1 MKGKK
6 KEEVDFATLPKANMI
21 AASLIL
27 DFKNPNKKFK
37 ILEAFY
43 KNGTSDNSSVHFI
56 TREHIIE
63 YAKGAGIYID
73 PTDTKK
79 PAKDKDAVPVE
90 KKEISDDEPHI
101 KDTNIALYSKR
112 GFNGNIIILPKHTSY
127 NFITLLIDL
136 IDATGPYDA
145 IIELGCGYGRN
156 LFEIFYGGGPREA
169 KYIGGEFTKSGVEI
183 AQKLAKKAPK
193 MKTEFFHF
201 NHLEPKLPFK
211 KPFKRAF
218 VFTCHSIEQV
228 MQINENW
235 FDEVVKAGEFVRGAH
250 LEPFGFQLKNSGP
263 LSDMHKDFMIQ
274 NSWNI
279 NFAEVLRQA
288 VERKIVKDE
297 QIFLEMGVTPDINVG
312 SLAVWS
318 KA

>member
-1 MKGKK
+1 MAFQLPHWQDFYEKAWAFRAKFLEEQLESGANALQAIKELEK
-6 KEEVDFATLPKANMI
+6 KERGYTLGVNNTTGEVSYM
-21 AASLIL
+21 
-27 DFKNPNKKFK
+27 
-37 ILEAFY
+37 
-43 KNGTSDNSSVHFI
+43 
-56 TREHIIE
+56 
-63 YAKGAGIYID
+63 
-73 PTDTKK
+73 
-79 PAKDKDAVPVE
+79 

-127 NFITLLIDL
+127 NFRTLLIDL

-250 LEPFGFQLKNSGP
+250 IEPFGFQLKNSGP

-288 VERKIVKDE
+288 LERKIIKDE
-297 QIFLEMGVTPDINVG
+297 QIFLEMGVTPDVNVG
-312 SLAVWS
+312 SLAFWS

>member
-1 MKGKK
+1 MAFQLPHWQDFYEKAWAFRAKFLESQLESGANALQAIKELEK
-6 KEEVDFATLPKANMI
+6 KERGYTLGVNDTTGEVLYM
-21 AASLIL
+21 
-27 DFKNPNKKFK
+27 
-37 ILEAFY
+37 
-43 KNGTSDNSSVHFI
+43 
-56 TREHIIE
+56 
-63 YAKGAGIYID
+63 
-73 PTDTKK
+73 
-79 PAKDKDAVPVE
+79 

-127 NFITLLIDL
+127 DFRILLIDL

-156 LFEIFYGGGPREA
+156 LFEIFYGGGPRDA

-297 QIFLEMGVTPDINVG
+297 QIFLEMGVTPDTNVG
-312 SLAVWS
+312 SLAFWS

>member
-1 MKGKK
+1 MAFQLPHWQDFYEKAWAFRAKFLESELQSGANALQAIKELEK
-6 KEEVDFATLPKANMI
+6 KERGYTLGVNDTTGEVLYM
-21 AASLIL
+21 
-27 DFKNPNKKFK
+27 
-37 ILEAFY
+37 
-43 KNGTSDNSSVHFI
+43 
-56 TREHIIE
+56 
-63 YAKGAGIYID
+63 
-73 PTDTKK
+73 
-79 PAKDKDAVPVE
+79 

-127 NFITLLIDL
+127 NFRTLLIDL

-250 LEPFGFQLKNSGP
+250 IEPFGFQLKNSGP

-288 VERKIVKDE
+288 VERKIIKDE
-297 QIFLEMGVTPDINVG
+297 QIFLEMGVTPDVNVG
-312 SLAVWS
+312 SLAFWS

>member
-1 MKGKK
+1 MAFQLPHWQDFYEKAWAFRAKFLESQLQSGANALQAIKELEK
-6 KEEVDFATLPKANMI
+6 KERGYTLGVNDTTGEVLYM
-21 AASLIL
+21 
-27 DFKNPNKKFK
+27 
-37 ILEAFY
+37 
-43 KNGTSDNSSVHFI
+43 
-56 TREHIIE
+56 
-63 YAKGAGIYID
+63 
-73 PTDTKK
+73 
-79 PAKDKDAVPVE
+79 

-112 GFNGNIIILPKHTSY
+112 GFNGNIIILPKHISY
-127 NFITLLIDL
+127 DFITLLIDL

-156 LFEIFYGGGPREA
+156 LFEIFYGGGPKEA

-263 LSDMHKDFMIQ
+263 LSDMHKDSMIQ

-288 VERKIVKDE
+288 LERKIIKDE
-297 QIFLEMGVTPDINVG
+297 QIFLEMGVTPDVNVG
-312 SLAVWS
+312 SLAFWS

>member
-1 MKGKK
+1 MAFQLPHWQDFYEKAWAFRAKFLESQLESGANALQAIKELEK
-6 KEEVDFATLPKANMI
+6 KERGYTLGVNDTTGEVLYM
-21 AASLIL
+21 
-27 DFKNPNKKFK
+27 
-37 ILEAFY
+37 
-43 KNGTSDNSSVHFI
+43 
-56 TREHIIE
+56 
-63 YAKGAGIYID
+63 
-73 PTDTKK
+73 
-79 PAKDKDAVPVE
+79 
-90 KKEISDDEPHI
+90 KKEISEDEPHI

-127 NFITLLIDL
+127 NFRTLLIDL

-288 VERKIVKDE
+288 VERKIIKDE
-297 QIFLEMGVTPDINVG
+297 QIFLEMGVTPDVNVG
-312 SLAVWS
+312 SLAFWS

>member
-1 MKGKK
+1 MAFQLPHWQNFYEKAWAFRAKFLESQLQSGANALQAIKELEK
-6 KEEVDFATLPKANMI
+6 KERGYTLGVNDTTGEVLYM
-21 AASLIL
+21 
-27 DFKNPNKKFK
+27 
-37 ILEAFY
+37 
-43 KNGTSDNSSVHFI
+43 
-56 TREHIIE
+56 
-63 YAKGAGIYID
+63 
-73 PTDTKK
+73 
-79 PAKDKDAVPVE
+79 

-127 NFITLLIDL
+127 DFTTLLIDL

-145 IIELGCGYGRN
+145 IIELGCGYGGN

-235 FDEVVKAGEFVRGAH
+235 FDEVIKAGEFVRGAH

-297 QIFLEMGVTPDINVG
+297 QIFLEMGVTPDTNVG
-312 SLAVWS
+312 SLAFWS

>member
-1 MKGKK
+1 MAFQLPHWQDFYEKAWAFRAKFLESQLESGANALQAIKELEK
-6 KEEVDFATLPKANMI
+6 KERGYTLGVNDTTGEVLYM
-21 AASLIL
+21 
-27 DFKNPNKKFK
+27 
-37 ILEAFY
+37 
-43 KNGTSDNSSVHFI
+43 
-56 TREHIIE
+56 
-63 YAKGAGIYID
+63 
-73 PTDTKK
+73 
-79 PAKDKDAVPVE
+79 
-90 KKEISDDEPHI
+90 KKEISEDEPHI

-127 NFITLLIDL
+127 DFRTLLIDL

-156 LFEIFYGGGPREA
+156 LFEIFYGGGPRDA

-250 LEPFGFQLKNSGP
+250 IEPFGFQLKNSGP

-288 VERKIVKDE
+288 LERKIIKDE
-297 QIFLEMGVTPDINVG
+297 QIFLEMGVTPDVNVG
-312 SLAVWS
+312 SLAFWS

>member
-1 MKGKK
+1 MAFQLPHWQDFYEKAWAFRAKFLESQLQSGANALQAI
-6 KEEVDFATLPKANMI
+6 KEL
-21 AASLIL
+21 
-27 DFKNPNKKFK
+27 
-37 ILEAFY
+37 
-43 KNGTSDNSSVHFI
+43 
-56 TREHIIE
+56 
-63 YAKGAGIYID
+63 
-73 PTDTKK
+73 
-79 PAKDKDAVPVE
+79 E
-90 KKEISDDEPHI
+90 KKERGYTLGVNDTTGEVLYMKKEIGDDEPHI

-127 NFITLLIDL
+127 DFTTLLIDL

-145 IIELGCGYGRN
+145 IIELGCGYGGN

-250 LEPFGFQLKNSGP
+250 IEPFGFQLKNSGP

-279 NFAEVLRQA
+279 NFVEVLRQA

-312 SLAVWS
+312 SLAFWS

>member
-1 MKGKK
+1 MAFQLPHWQDFYEKAWAFRAKFLESQLESGANALQAIKELEK
-6 KEEVDFATLPKANMI
+6 KERGYTLGVNDTTGEVLYM
-21 AASLIL
+21 
-27 DFKNPNKKFK
+27 
-37 ILEAFY
+37 
-43 KNGTSDNSSVHFI
+43 
-56 TREHIIE
+56 
-63 YAKGAGIYID
+63 
-73 PTDTKK
+73 
-79 PAKDKDAVPVE
+79 

-127 NFITLLIDL
+127 DFRTLLIDL

-288 VERKIVKDE
+288 LERKIIKDE
-297 QIFLEMGVTPDINVG
+297 QIFLEMGVTPDVNVG
-312 SLAVWS
+312 SLAFWS

>member
-1 MKGKK
+1 MAFQLPHWQDFYEKAWAFRAKFLESQLQSGANALQAIKELEK
-6 KEEVDFATLPKANMI
+6 KERGYTLGVNDTTGEVLYM
-21 AASLIL
+21 
-27 DFKNPNKKFK
+27 
-37 ILEAFY
+37 
-43 KNGTSDNSSVHFI
+43 
-56 TREHIIE
+56 
-63 YAKGAGIYID
+63 
-73 PTDTKK
+73 
-79 PAKDKDAVPVE
+79 

-127 NFITLLIDL
+127 NFRTLLIDL

-279 NFAEVLRQA
+279 NFADVLRQA
-288 VERKIVKDE
+288 LERKIIKDE
-297 QIFLEMGVTPDINVG
+297 QIFLEMGVTPDVNVG
-312 SLAVWS
+312 SLAFWS

>member
-1 MKGKK
+1 MAFQLPHWQDFYEKAWAFRAKFLESELQSGANALQAIKELEK
-6 KEEVDFATLPKANMI
+6 KERGYTLGVNDTTGEVLYM
-21 AASLIL
+21 
-27 DFKNPNKKFK
+27 
-37 ILEAFY
+37 
-43 KNGTSDNSSVHFI
+43 
-56 TREHIIE
+56 
-63 YAKGAGIYID
+63 
-73 PTDTKK
+73 
-79 PAKDKDAVPVE
+79 

-127 NFITLLIDL
+127 DFTTLLIDL

-145 IIELGCGYGRN
+145 IIELGCGYGGN

-235 FDEVVKAGEFVRGAH
+235 FDEVIKAGEFVRGAH

-263 LSDMHKDFMIQ
+263 LSDMHKDFIIQ

-297 QIFLEMGVTPDINVG
+297 QIFLEMGVTPDTNVG
-312 SLAVWS
+312 SLAFWS

>member
-1 MKGKK
+1 MAFQLPHWQDFYEKAWAFRAKFLEEQLESGANALQAIKELEK
-6 KEEVDFATLPKANMI
+6 KERGYTLGVNDTTGEVLYM
-21 AASLIL
+21 
-27 DFKNPNKKFK
+27 
-37 ILEAFY
+37 
-43 KNGTSDNSSVHFI
+43 
-56 TREHIIE
+56 
-63 YAKGAGIYID
+63 
-73 PTDTKK
+73 
-79 PAKDKDAVPVE
+79 

-127 NFITLLIDL
+127 NFRTLLIDL

-156 LFEIFYGGGPREA
+156 LFEIFYGGGPRDA

-297 QIFLEMGVTPDINVG
+297 QIFLEMGVTPDTNVG
-312 SLAVWS
+312 SLAFWS

>member
-1 MKGKK
+1 MAFQLPHWQDFYEKAWAFRAKFLESQLESGANALQAIKELEK
-6 KEEVDFATLPKANMI
+6 KERGYTLGVNNTTGEVLYM
-21 AASLIL
+21 
-27 DFKNPNKKFK
+27 
-37 ILEAFY
+37 
-43 KNGTSDNSSVHFI
+43 
-56 TREHIIE
+56 
-63 YAKGAGIYID
+63 
-73 PTDTKK
+73 
-79 PAKDKDAVPVE
+79 

-101 KDTNIALYSKR
+101 KDTNIALYSKM

-127 NFITLLIDL
+127 NFRILLIDL

-250 LEPFGFQLKNSGP
+250 IEPFGFQLKNSGP
-263 LSDMHKDFMIQ
+263 LSDMHKDSMIQ

-288 VERKIVKDE
+288 LERKIIKDE
-297 QIFLEMGVTPDINVG
+297 QIFLEMGVTPDVNVG
-312 SLAVWS
+312 SLAFWS

>member
-1 MKGKK
+1 MAFQLPHWQDFYEKAWAFRAKFLESQLESGANALQAIKELEK
-6 KEEVDFATLPKANMI
+6 KERGYTLGVNDTTGEVLYM
-21 AASLIL
+21 
-27 DFKNPNKKFK
+27 
-37 ILEAFY
+37 
-43 KNGTSDNSSVHFI
+43 
-56 TREHIIE
+56 
-63 YAKGAGIYID
+63 
-73 PTDTKK
+73 
-79 PAKDKDAVPVE
+79 

-127 NFITLLIDL
+127 DFRTLLIDL

-156 LFEIFYGGGPREA
+156 LFEIFYGGGPRDA

-183 AQKLAKKAPK
+183 AQKLAKKASK

-288 VERKIVKDE
+288 LERKIIKDE
-297 QIFLEMGVTPDINVG
+297 QIFLEMGVTPDVNVG
-312 SLAVWS
+312 SLAFWS

>member
-1 MKGKK
+1 MAFQLPHWQDFYEKAWAFRAKFLEEQLESGTNALQAIKELEK
-6 KEEVDFATLPKANMI
+6 KERGYTLGVNDTTGEVLYM
-21 AASLIL
+21 
-27 DFKNPNKKFK
+27 
-37 ILEAFY
+37 
-43 KNGTSDNSSVHFI
+43 
-56 TREHIIE
+56 
-63 YAKGAGIYID
+63 
-73 PTDTKK
+73 
-79 PAKDKDAVPVE
+79 

-127 NFITLLIDL
+127 NFTTLLIDL

-169 KYIGGEFTKSGVEI
+169 KYIGGEFTKSGIEI
-183 AQKLAKKAPK
+183 AQKLAKKASK

-235 FDEVVKAGEFVRGAH
+235 FDEVIKAGEFVRGAH
-250 LEPFGFQLKNSGP
+250 IEPFGFQLKNSGP

-288 VERKIVKDE
+288 LERKIIKDE
-297 QIFLEMGVTPDINVG
+297 QIFLEMGVTPDVNVG
-312 SLAVWS
+312 SLAFWS

>member
-1 MKGKK
+1 MAFQLPHWQDFYEKAWAFRAKFLESQLESGANALQAIKVLEK
-6 KEEVDFATLPKANMI
+6 KERGYTLGVNDTTGEVLYM
-21 AASLIL
+21 
-27 DFKNPNKKFK
+27 
-37 ILEAFY
+37 
-43 KNGTSDNSSVHFI
+43 
-56 TREHIIE
+56 
-63 YAKGAGIYID
+63 
-73 PTDTKK
+73 
-79 PAKDKDAVPVE
+79 

-127 NFITLLIDL
+127 NFRTLLIDL

-288 VERKIVKDE
+288 LERKIIKDE
-297 QIFLEMGVTPDINVG
+297 QIFLEMGVTPDVNVG
-312 SLAVWS
+312 SLAFWS

>member
-1 MKGKK
+1 MAFQLPYWQNFYEKAWAFRAKFLEEQLESGANALQAIKELEK
-6 KEEVDFATLPKANMI
+6 KERGYTLGVNDTTGEVLYM
-21 AASLIL
+21 
-27 DFKNPNKKFK
+27 
-37 ILEAFY
+37 
-43 KNGTSDNSSVHFI
+43 
-56 TREHIIE
+56 
-63 YAKGAGIYID
+63 
-73 PTDTKK
+73 
-79 PAKDKDAVPVE
+79 

-127 NFITLLIDL
+127 DFTTLLIDL

-145 IIELGCGYGRN
+145 IIELGCGYGGN
-156 LFEIFYGGGPREA
+156 LFKIFYGGGPREA
-169 KYIGGEFTKSGVEI
+169 KYIGGEFAKSGVEI
-183 AQKLAKKAPK
+183 AQKLAKKALK

-288 VERKIVKDE
+288 VERKIIKDE
-297 QIFLEMGVTPDINVG
+297 QIFLEMGVTPDVNVG
-312 SLAVWS
+312 SLAFWS

>member
-1 MKGKK
+1 MAFQLPHWQDFYEKAWAFRAKFLESELQSGANALQAIKELEK
-6 KEEVDFATLPKANMI
+6 KERGYTLGVNDTTGEVLYM
-21 AASLIL
+21 
-27 DFKNPNKKFK
+27 
-37 ILEAFY
+37 
-43 KNGTSDNSSVHFI
+43 
-56 TREHIIE
+56 
-63 YAKGAGIYID
+63 
-73 PTDTKK
+73 
-79 PAKDKDAVPVE
+79 

-127 NFITLLIDL
+127 NFRTLLIDL

-156 LFEIFYGGGPREA
+156 LFEIFYGGGPRDA

-288 VERKIVKDE
+288 VERKIIKDE
-297 QIFLEMGVTPDINVG
+297 QIFLEMGVTPDVNVG
-312 SLAVWS
+312 SLAFWS

>member
-1 MKGKK
+1 MAFQLPHWQDFYERAWAFRAKFLEGQLQSGANALQAIKELEK
-6 KEEVDFATLPKANMI
+6 KERGYTLGVNDTTGEVLYM
-21 AASLIL
+21 
-27 DFKNPNKKFK
+27 
-37 ILEAFY
+37 
-43 KNGTSDNSSVHFI
+43 
-56 TREHIIE
+56 
-63 YAKGAGIYID
+63 
-73 PTDTKK
+73 
-79 PAKDKDAVPVE
+79 

-127 NFITLLIDL
+127 DFTTLLIDL

-145 IIELGCGYGRN
+145 IIELGCGYGGN

-288 VERKIVKDE
+288 VERKIIKDE
-297 QIFLEMGVTPDINVG
+297 QIFLEMGVTPDVNVG
-312 SLAVWS
+312 SLAFWS

>member
-1 MKGKK
+1 MAFQLPHWQNFYEKAWAFRAKFLESQLESGANALQAIKELEK
-6 KEEVDFATLPKANMI
+6 KERGYTLGVNDTTGEVLYM
-21 AASLIL
+21 
-27 DFKNPNKKFK
+27 
-37 ILEAFY
+37 
-43 KNGTSDNSSVHFI
+43 
-56 TREHIIE
+56 
-63 YAKGAGIYID
+63 
-73 PTDTKK
+73 
-79 PAKDKDAVPVE
+79 

-127 NFITLLIDL
+127 NFRTLLIDL

-250 LEPFGFQLKNSGP
+250 IEPFGFQLKNSGP

-288 VERKIVKDE
+288 VERKIIKDE
-297 QIFLEMGVTPDINVG
+297 QIFLEMGVTPDVNVG
-312 SLAVWS
+312 SLAFWS

>member
-1 MKGKK
+1 MAFQLPHWQDFYEKAWAFRAKFLESQLESGANALQAIKELEK
-6 KEEVDFATLPKANMI
+6 KERGYTLGVNDTTGEVVYM
-21 AASLIL
+21 
-27 DFKNPNKKFK
+27 
-37 ILEAFY
+37 
-43 KNGTSDNSSVHFI
+43 
-56 TREHIIE
+56 
-63 YAKGAGIYID
+63 
-73 PTDTKK
+73 
-79 PAKDKDAVPVE
+79 
-90 KKEISDDEPHI
+90 KKEISEDEPHI

-127 NFITLLIDL
+127 DFRTLLIDL

-156 LFEIFYGGGPREA
+156 LFEIFYGGGPRDA

-183 AQKLAKKAPK
+183 AQKLAKKASK

-250 LEPFGFQLKNSGP
+250 LEPFGFQLKNYGP
-263 LSDMHKDFMIQ
+263 LSDMHKDSMIQ

-288 VERKIVKDE
+288 LERKIIKDE
-297 QIFLEMGVTPDINVG
+297 QIFLEMGVTPDVNVG
-312 SLAVWS
+312 SLAFWS

>member
-1 MKGKK
+1 MAFQLPHWQDFYEKAWAFRAKFLESQLESGANALQAI
-6 KEEVDFATLPKANMI
+6 KEL
-21 AASLIL
+21 
-27 DFKNPNKKFK
+27 
-37 ILEAFY
+37 
-43 KNGTSDNSSVHFI
+43 
-56 TREHIIE
+56 
-63 YAKGAGIYID
+63 
-73 PTDTKK
+73 
-79 PAKDKDAVPVE
+79 E
-90 KKEISDDEPHI
+90 KKERGYTLGVNDTTGEVLYMKKEIGDDEPHI

-127 NFITLLIDL
+127 DFTTLLIDL

-145 IIELGCGYGRN
+145 IIELGCGYGGN

-288 VERKIVKDE
+288 LERKIIKDE
-297 QIFLEMGVTPDINVG
+297 QIFLEMGVTPDVNVG
-312 SLAVWS
+312 SLAFWS

>member
-1 MKGKK
+1 MAFQLPHWQDFYEKAWAFRAKFLESELQSGANALQAIKELEK
-6 KEEVDFATLPKANMI
+6 KERGYTLGVNDTTGEVLYM
-21 AASLIL
+21 
-27 DFKNPNKKFK
+27 
-37 ILEAFY
+37 
-43 KNGTSDNSSVHFI
+43 
-56 TREHIIE
+56 
-63 YAKGAGIYID
+63 
-73 PTDTKK
+73 
-79 PAKDKDAVPVE
+79 

-127 NFITLLIDL
+127 NFTTLLIDL

-156 LFEIFYGGGPREA
+156 LFEIFYGGGPRDA

-193 MKTEFFHF
+193 MKIEFFHF

-288 VERKIVKDE
+288 VERKIIKDE
-297 QIFLEMGVTPDINVG
+297 QIFLEMGVTPDVNVG
-312 SLAVWS
+312 SLAFWS

>member
-1 MKGKK
+1 MAFQLPHWQDFYEKAWAFRAKFLEEQLESGTNALQAIKELEK
-6 KEEVDFATLPKANMI
+6 KERGYTLGVNDTTGEVLYM
-21 AASLIL
+21 
-27 DFKNPNKKFK
+27 
-37 ILEAFY
+37 
-43 KNGTSDNSSVHFI
+43 
-56 TREHIIE
+56 
-63 YAKGAGIYID
+63 
-73 PTDTKK
+73 
-79 PAKDKDAVPVE
+79 

-127 NFITLLIDL
+127 NFTTLLIDL

-169 KYIGGEFTKSGVEI
+169 KYIGGEFTKSGIEI
-183 AQKLAKKAPK
+183 AQKLAKKASK

-250 LEPFGFQLKNSGP
+250 IEPFGFQLKNSGP

-288 VERKIVKDE
+288 LERKIIKDE
-297 QIFLEMGVTPDINVG
+297 QIFLEMGVTPDVNVG
-312 SLAVWS
+312 SLAFWS

>member
-1 MKGKK
+1 MAFQLPHWQDFYEKAWAFRAKFLESQLQSGANALQAIKELEK
-6 KEEVDFATLPKANMI
+6 KERGYTLGVNDTTGEVLYM
-21 AASLIL
+21 
-27 DFKNPNKKFK
+27 
-37 ILEAFY
+37 
-43 KNGTSDNSSVHFI
+43 
-56 TREHIIE
+56 
-63 YAKGAGIYID
+63 
-73 PTDTKK
+73 
-79 PAKDKDAVPVE
+79 
-90 KKEISDDEPHI
+90 KKEISEDEPHI

-127 NFITLLIDL
+127 NFRTLLIDL
-136 IDATGPYDA
+136 IDVTGPYDA

-156 LFEIFYGGGPREA
+156 LFEIFYGGGPRDA

-297 QIFLEMGVTPDINVG
+297 QIFLEMGVTPDTNVG
-312 SLAVWS
+312 SLAFWS

>member
-1 MKGKK
+1 MAFQLPHWQDFYEKAWAFRAKFLESELQSGANALQAIKELEK
-6 KEEVDFATLPKANMI
+6 KERGYTLGVNDTTGEVLYM
-21 AASLIL
+21 
-27 DFKNPNKKFK
+27 
-37 ILEAFY
+37 
-43 KNGTSDNSSVHFI
+43 
-56 TREHIIE
+56 
-63 YAKGAGIYID
+63 
-73 PTDTKK
+73 
-79 PAKDKDAVPVE
+79 

-127 NFITLLIDL
+127 NFRTLLIDL

-288 VERKIVKDE
+288 LERKIIKDE
-297 QIFLEMGVTPDINVG
+297 QIFLEMGVTPDVNVG
-312 SLAVWS
+312 SLAFWS

>member
-1 MKGKK
+1 MAFQLPHWQNFYEKAWAFRAKFLESQLQSGANALQAIKELEK
-6 KEEVDFATLPKANMI
+6 KERGYTLGVNDTTGEVLYM
-21 AASLIL
+21 
-27 DFKNPNKKFK
+27 
-37 ILEAFY
+37 
-43 KNGTSDNSSVHFI
+43 
-56 TREHIIE
+56 
-63 YAKGAGIYID
+63 
-73 PTDTKK
+73 
-79 PAKDKDAVPVE
+79 

-127 NFITLLIDL
+127 DFRILLIDL

-156 LFEIFYGGGPREA
+156 LFEIFYGGGPRDA

-218 VFTCHSIEQV
+218 VFTCHGIEQV

-288 VERKIVKDE
+288 VERKIIKDE
-297 QIFLEMGVTPDINVG
+297 QIFLEMGVTPDVNVG
-312 SLAVWS
+312 SLAFWS

>member
-1 MKGKK
+1 MAFQLPHWQDFYEKAWAFRAKFLESELQSGANALQAIKELEK
-6 KEEVDFATLPKANMI
+6 KERGYTLGVNDTTGEVLYM
-21 AASLIL
+21 
-27 DFKNPNKKFK
+27 
-37 ILEAFY
+37 
-43 KNGTSDNSSVHFI
+43 
-56 TREHIIE
+56 
-63 YAKGAGIYID
+63 
-73 PTDTKK
+73 
-79 PAKDKDAVPVE
+79 

-112 GFNGNIIILPKHTSY
+112 GFNGNIIILPKHISY
-127 NFITLLIDL
+127 DFRTLLIDL

-156 LFEIFYGGGPREA
+156 LFEIFYGGGPRDA

-218 VFTCHSIEQV
+218 VFTCHGIEQV

-288 VERKIVKDE
+288 VERKIIKDE
-297 QIFLEMGVTPDINVG
+297 QIFLEMGVTPDVNVG
-312 SLAVWS
+312 SLAFWS

>member
-1 MKGKK
+1 MAFQLPHWQDFYEKAWAFRAKFLESELQSGANALQAIKELEK
-6 KEEVDFATLPKANMI
+6 KERGYTLGVNDTTGEVLYM
-21 AASLIL
+21 
-27 DFKNPNKKFK
+27 
-37 ILEAFY
+37 
-43 KNGTSDNSSVHFI
+43 
-56 TREHIIE
+56 
-63 YAKGAGIYID
+63 
-73 PTDTKK
+73 
-79 PAKDKDAVPVE
+79 

-127 NFITLLIDL
+127 DFRILLIDL

-156 LFEIFYGGGPREA
+156 LFEIFYGGGPRDA

-288 VERKIVKDE
+288 LERKIIKDE
-297 QIFLEMGVTPDINVG
+297 QIFLEMGVTPDVNVG
-312 SLAVWS
+312 SLAFWS

>member
-1 MKGKK
+1 MAFQLPHWQDFYEKAWAFRAKFLESELQSGANALQAIKELEK
-6 KEEVDFATLPKANMI
+6 KERGYTLGVNDTTGEVLYM
-21 AASLIL
+21 
-27 DFKNPNKKFK
+27 
-37 ILEAFY
+37 
-43 KNGTSDNSSVHFI
+43 
-56 TREHIIE
+56 
-63 YAKGAGIYID
+63 
-73 PTDTKK
+73 
-79 PAKDKDAVPVE
+79 

-127 NFITLLIDL
+127 DFRILLIDL

-288 VERKIVKDE
+288 LERKIIKDE
-297 QIFLEMGVTPDINVG
+297 QIFLEMGVTPDVNVG
-312 SLAVWS
+312 SLAFWS

>member
-1 MKGKK
+1 MAFQLPHWQDFYEKAWAFRAKFLESQLESGANALQAIKELEK
-6 KEEVDFATLPKANMI
+6 KERGYTLGVNDTTGEVLYM
-21 AASLIL
+21 
-27 DFKNPNKKFK
+27 
-37 ILEAFY
+37 
-43 KNGTSDNSSVHFI
+43 
-56 TREHIIE
+56 
-63 YAKGAGIYID
+63 
-73 PTDTKK
+73 
-79 PAKDKDAVPVE
+79 

-127 NFITLLIDL
+127 NFRTLLIDL

-263 LSDMHKDFMIQ
+263 LSDMHKDSMIQ

-288 VERKIVKDE
+288 VERKIIKDE
-297 QIFLEMGVTPDINVG
+297 QIFLEMGVTPDVNVG
-312 SLAVWS
+312 SLAFWS

>member
-1 MKGKK
+1 MAFQLPHWQDFYEKAWAFRAKFLEEQLESGANALQAIKELEK
-6 KEEVDFATLPKANMI
+6 KERGYTLGVNDTTGEVLYM
-21 AASLIL
+21 
-27 DFKNPNKKFK
+27 
-37 ILEAFY
+37 
-43 KNGTSDNSSVHFI
+43 
-56 TREHIIE
+56 
-63 YAKGAGIYID
+63 
-73 PTDTKK
+73 
-79 PAKDKDAVPVE
+79 

-127 NFITLLIDL
+127 NFRILLIDL

-156 LFEIFYGGGPREA
+156 LFEIFYGGGPRDA

-288 VERKIVKDE
+288 LERKIIKDE
-297 QIFLEMGVTPDINVG
+297 QIFLEMGVTPDVNVG
-312 SLAVWS
+312 SLAFWS

>member
-1 MKGKK
+1 MAFQLPHWQDFYEKAWAFRAKFLESQLESGANALQAIKELEK
-6 KEEVDFATLPKANMI
+6 KERGYTLGVNNTTGEVLYM
-21 AASLIL
+21 
-27 DFKNPNKKFK
+27 
-37 ILEAFY
+37 
-43 KNGTSDNSSVHFI
+43 
-56 TREHIIE
+56 
-63 YAKGAGIYID
+63 
-73 PTDTKK
+73 
-79 PAKDKDAVPVE
+79 

-127 NFITLLIDL
+127 DFRILLIDL

-156 LFEIFYGGGPREA
+156 LFEIFYGGGPRDA

-193 MKTEFFHF
+193 MNTAFFHF
-201 NHLEPKLPFK
+201 SYLEPKLPFK

-250 LEPFGFQLKNSGP
+250 IEPFGFQLKNSGP

-288 VERKIVKDE
+288 LERKIIKDE
-297 QIFLEMGVTPDINVG
+297 QIFLEMGVTPDVNVG
-312 SLAVWS
+312 SLAFWS

>member
-1 MKGKK
+1 MAFQLPHWQDFYEKAWAFRAKFLESQLQSGANALQAIKELEK
-6 KEEVDFATLPKANMI
+6 KERGYTLGVNDTTGEVLYM
-21 AASLIL
+21 
-27 DFKNPNKKFK
+27 
-37 ILEAFY
+37 
-43 KNGTSDNSSVHFI
+43 
-56 TREHIIE
+56 
-63 YAKGAGIYID
+63 
-73 PTDTKK
+73 
-79 PAKDKDAVPVE
+79 

-127 NFITLLIDL
+127 NFRTLLIDL

-156 LFEIFYGGGPREA
+156 LFEIFYGGGPRDA

-218 VFTCHSIEQV
+218 VFTCHGIEQV

-288 VERKIVKDE
+288 VERKIIKDE
-297 QIFLEMGVTPDINVG
+297 QIFLEMGVTPDVNVG
-312 SLAVWS
+312 SLAFWS

>member
-1 MKGKK
+1 MAFQLPHWQDFYEKAWAFRAKFLESQLESGANALQAIKELEK
-6 KEEVDFATLPKANMI
+6 KERGYTLGVNDTTGEVLYM
-21 AASLIL
+21 
-27 DFKNPNKKFK
+27 
-37 ILEAFY
+37 
-43 KNGTSDNSSVHFI
+43 
-56 TREHIIE
+56 
-63 YAKGAGIYID
+63 
-73 PTDTKK
+73 
-79 PAKDKDAVPVE
+79 

-127 NFITLLIDL
+127 NFRTLLIDL

-288 VERKIVKDE
+288 VERKIIKDE
-297 QIFLEMGVTPDINVG
+297 QIFLEMGVTPDVNVG
-312 SLAVWS
+312 SLAFWN

>member
-1 MKGKK
+1 MAFQLPHWQNFYEKAWAFRAKFLEKELQSGANALQAIKELEK
-6 KEEVDFATLPKANMI
+6 KERGYTLGVNDTTGEVLYM
-21 AASLIL
+21 
-27 DFKNPNKKFK
+27 
-37 ILEAFY
+37 
-43 KNGTSDNSSVHFI
+43 
-56 TREHIIE
+56 
-63 YAKGAGIYID
+63 
-73 PTDTKK
+73 
-79 PAKDKDAVPVE
+79 

-127 NFITLLIDL
+127 DFTTLLIDL

-145 IIELGCGYGRN
+145 IIELGCGYGGN

-169 KYIGGEFTKSGVEI
+169 KYIGGEFTKSGIEI

-312 SLAVWS
+312 SLAFWS

>member
-1 MKGKK
+1 MAFQLPHWQDFYEKAWAFRAKFLESQLESGANALQAIKELEK
-6 KEEVDFATLPKANMI
+6 KERGYTLGVNDTTGEVLYM
-21 AASLIL
+21 
-27 DFKNPNKKFK
+27 
-37 ILEAFY
+37 
-43 KNGTSDNSSVHFI
+43 
-56 TREHIIE
+56 
-63 YAKGAGIYID
+63 
-73 PTDTKK
+73 
-79 PAKDKDAVPVE
+79 
-90 KKEISDDEPHI
+90 KKEISEDEPHI

-127 NFITLLIDL
+127 NFRTLLIDL

-156 LFEIFYGGGPREA
+156 LFEIFYGGGPRDA

-183 AQKLAKKAPK
+183 AQKLAKKASK

-250 LEPFGFQLKNSGP
+250 IEPFGFQLKNSGP

-288 VERKIVKDE
+288 LERKIIKDE
-297 QIFLEMGVTPDINVG
+297 QIFLEMGVTPDVNVG
-312 SLAVWS
+312 SLAFWS

>member
-1 MKGKK
+1 MAFQLPHWQDFYEKAWAFRAKFLESQLESGANALQAIKELEK
-6 KEEVDFATLPKANMI
+6 KERGYTLGVNDTTGEVLYM
-21 AASLIL
+21 
-27 DFKNPNKKFK
+27 
-37 ILEAFY
+37 
-43 KNGTSDNSSVHFI
+43 
-56 TREHIIE
+56 
-63 YAKGAGIYID
+63 
-73 PTDTKK
+73 
-79 PAKDKDAVPVE
+79 

-127 NFITLLIDL
+127 NFRTLLIDL

-156 LFEIFYGGGPREA
+156 LFEIFYGGGPRDA

-235 FDEVVKAGEFVRGAH
+235 FDEVVKVGEFVRGAH
-250 LEPFGFQLKNSGP
+250 IEPFGFQLKNSGP
-263 LSDMHKDFMIQ
+263 LSDMHKDSMIQ

-288 VERKIVKDE
+288 VERKIIKDE
-297 QIFLEMGVTPDINVG
+297 QIFLEMGVTPDVNVG
-312 SLAVWS
+312 SLAFWS